1 MKPADN
7 PLFHTLQAQYQHLGW
22 PVDLLE
28 ADLEFTIF
36 NLKDLHQPLPFES
49 AVSRLNF
56 FVFGFV
62 KNARGRYVVD
72 AQQFAM
78 RPGTIYFTNPGHY
91 RSFSFQALE
100 EVYLITL
107 SESFL
112 KENVHADIFE
122 EFPFLLAETFPALTV
137 PPAVFAEFERLYLQI
152 HHEYRARSPFR
163 KRLIG
168 HLFVVLLLK
177 LKEQFGP
184 GYNAIYEGNRSSE
197 LVRRF
202 KRQLEQHYR
211 DLGRGPARPVFRVQ
225 DYADA
230 QHLHPNY
237 LSHVIKSKTGK
248 AIGTW
253 IAEKNI
259 AEAKSLLQNS
269 ALAIKEIAYRLGFAE
284 SAHFSNYFKKHAQ
297 VSPLSYRQASQAHL
311 RNLHRM
317 R

>member
-1 MKPADN
+1 MKSADN
-7 PLFHTLQAQYQHLGW
+7 TLFDTLQAQYQHLGW

-28 ADLEFTIF
+28 PDLEFTIF
-36 NLKDLHQPLPFES
+36 NLKDLHRPLPFASE
-49 AVSRLNF
+49 ASRLNF

-62 KNARGRYVVD
+62 KDGHGRYVVD
-72 AQQFAM
+72 EQQFAM

-91 RSFSFQALE
+91 RSFSYQAIE

-107 SESFL
+107 SEGFL

-197 LVRRF
+197 IVRRF

-211 DLGRGPARPVFRVQ
+211 DLGRGLAPQVFRVP
-225 DYADA
+225 DYAEA
-230 QHLHPNY
+230 QRLHPNY
-237 LSHVIKSKTGK
+237 LSSVIKSKTGK
-248 AIGTW
+248 PIGAW
-253 IAEKNI
+253 IAEKTV

-269 ALAIKEIAYRLGFAE
+269 ALSVKEVAYQLGFAE
-284 SAHFSNYFKKHAQ
+284 PAHFSTYFKKHTGA
-297 VSPLSYRQASQAHL
+297 SPLSYRQAGWSHL
-311 RNLHRM
+311 PNSHQKR
-317 R
+317 